1 MKLFRKGIIV
11 MIVFMVLAASCAT
24 KGPTQ
29 RTEILD
35 NKGAAIGVPTPEWVI
50 AYVSGG
56 NYEVEQLQNY
66 KNQHCFVVN
75 RIDASR
81 DFAVGW
87 VENADGPAQVAQMI
101 STTVLTDAKE
111 KSSGERGGEVSAAFE
126 NAAHSMA
133 SASFTGLRKAADWWQ
148 ITRNKS
154 TQVQEAQA
162 FALYTV
168 ESRRLDEQIA
178 INLAN
183 IVENNK
189 ELSAAERAIYN
200 DLIADIRANGFN
212 NR

>member
-35 NKGAAIGVPTPEWVI
+35 NKGAAMGIPTPQWVL

-56 NYEVEQLQNY
+56 NFAVEQLPEY
-66 KNQHCFVVN
+66 KNQHCFVVSFN
-75 RIDASR
+75 DASR
-81 DFAVGW
+81 DFAVSW
-87 VENADGPAQVAQMI
+87 VENANGPALVAQMI
-101 STTVLTDAKE
+101 STTVSTDAQAKMA
-111 KSSGERGGEVSAAFE
+111 GERGGEVSAAFKSATE
-126 NAAHSMA
+126 AMSN
-133 SASFTGLRKAADWWQ
+133 ASFTGLRRVADWWQ
-148 ITRNKS
+148 IVRNRS

-162 FALYTV
+162 FALYSV
-168 ESRRLDEQIA
+168 EDRRLDEQIA

-200 DLIADIRANGFN
+200 DLIADIRANGFS